1 MIILTGLIAASLSSG
16 MVLPV
21 ADGPPRFDIEQTCR
35 QANEPATGVGRP
47 NQSCR
52 DDERQAQVSLQQHW
66 TAFPVSNRG
75 TCVEGARLVGPPSYV
90 QVLTCLEMA
99 APK

>member
-1 MIILTGLIAASLSSG
+1 MIITGLIAASLSGG

-35 QANEPATGVGRP
+35 HADEPATGVGRP
-47 NQSCR
+47 NQVCR
-52 DDERQAQVSLQQHW
+52 EDERNAEASLQQRW

-75 TCVEGARLVGPPSYV
+75 SCVEGAKLGGPPSYV